1 MKGDLKEYKYRKPLT
16 PEGIKAIEKGTLNY
30 FDVEMYGNFNTG
42 TLEQYLDDKNKSY
55 GFKVKAWSWPK
66 ILVGLLIGIAF
77 AAINQY
83 VGLKIGMIVG
93 GSWYVAYLIGM
104 ALKWNPNEVNVS
116 AGASTGASYVCTGF
130 VFTFPAIYL
139 LFYDKGTH
147 KLLINLPMAPVIAS
161 SIIAAILG
169 VFYFIIFR
177 RIWLIED
184 PLPLPGFQAW
194 IKLLDMAH
202 DISAGAAEKAKRS
215 VIMVAVV
222 SGLAGLYTLLRDFPV
237 EFLKIG
243 TQEYDYSLFDK
254 WFGVKATDM
263 GEKALSEQYYGKGG
277 DLMQPLPDN
286 LGTGQPL
293 SSPAPF
299 EHTWLSFNLSPIM
312 LATGWFMEF
321 KAALFI
327 NMGTLFSWFV
337 IIPLAIYFG
346 YIFPLPSGEWV
357 SATQTPWPAWFAYK
371 YIARTMGIGAILGG
385 GFWSL
390 IKMAPA
396 FKSATA
402 DLFKLKK
409 MEGVEGRSDY
419 VKGKG
424 WYEWPM
430 THILLMAII
439 STVVIPLLFIMSGY
453 NVVGSIIIGMLVVM
467 TTFFLG
473 AIAVKVMGET
483 SVQPVSGTSF
493 IVLLITFG
501 ALTLAGL
508 DKTTAIIMALL
519 GTTVFGCAISMCG
532 DIIAD
537 FKNALY
543 VGNRPYWQMKGEI
556 IGIVPGMVVAGTA
569 AIIFSIGLAEGKL
582 SLQAPQAYAFAG
594 FSTLL
599 MGGQVDYLLLG
610 AGAIIGITVDIFLHA
625 GTSFGLG
632 MYFPLSV
639 SLPMLVGGIAR
650 DVWEKKWLNVKAKKE
665 QWDEKKKTMTLLDTY
680 MIATGMIVG
689 EAIIGTIVA
698 VYLVGRFMAG
708 A

>member
-16 PEGIKAIEKGTLNY
+16 PEGIKAIDNDTLNH

-42 TLEQYLDDKNKSY
+42 TLEQYLDNKAKVV

-66 ILVGLLIGIAF
+66 ILVGLLIGLAF

-93 GSWYVAYLIGM
+93 GSWYVAYLLGM
-104 ALKWNPNEVNVS
+104 ALRWSPNEINVS
-116 AGASTGASYVCTGF
+116 AGTSTGASYVCTGF

-139 LFYDKGTH
+139 LFYDAAMH
-147 KLLINLPMAPVIAS
+147 KLTIDMPMAPVIAS

-177 RIWLIED
+177 RVWLVED

-202 DISAGAAEKAKRS
+202 DISAGAAAKAKRS
-215 VIMVAVV
+215 MIMVAVV
-222 SGLAGLYTLLRDFPV
+222 SGLAGLFTFLRDFPV

-243 TQEYDYSLFDK
+243 AKEYDYSLFDR
-254 WFGVKATDM
+254 WFGVKSTDL
-263 GEKALSEQYYGKGG
+263 GEKHVNEQFYGKGG
-277 DLMQPLPDN
+277 DIMQPLPVN
-286 LGTGQPL
+286 AETGQPL
-293 SSPAPF
+293 SHPGIL
-299 EHTWLSFNLSPIM
+299 EHTWFSFNLSPIM

-321 KAALFI
+321 KAAFLI
-327 NMGTLFSWFV
+327 NLGTLFSWFV
-337 IIPLAIYFG
+337 VIPLAIYSG
-346 YIFPLPSGEWV
+346 YKFPLGGEMI
-357 SATQTPWPAWFAYK
+357 SAAQTSWPAWFAYTGV
-371 YIARTMGIGAILGG
+371 ARIMGIGAILGG

-402 DLFKLKK
+402 DLFKLKEQK
-409 MEGVEGRSDY
+409 GVEGRSDY
-419 VKGKG
+419 VGGKG
-424 WYEWPM
+424 WYEWPI
-430 THILLMAII
+430 THILVMVII
-439 STVVIPLLFIMSGY
+439 STLAIPAFFIISGY
-453 NVVGSIIIGMLVVM
+453 NIVGSIVIGMLVVV

-493 IVLLITFG
+493 IVLVITFA
-501 ALTLAGL
+501 ALKLAGL
-508 DKTTAIIMALL
+508 DNIEAIIMALL

-556 IGIVPGMVVAGTA
+556 IGIVPGMIVAGTT
-569 AIIFSIGLAEGKL
+569 AILFSIGLAEGKL
-582 SLQAPQAYAFAG
+582 ALQAPQAHAFAG
-594 FSTLL
+594 FATIL

-610 AGAIIGITVDIFLHA
+610 AGAAIGITVDIFLHA

-639 SLPMLVGGIAR
+639 SLPMLAGGIAR
-650 DVWEKKWLNVKAKKE
+650 DVWEKRWLEPKAKKE
-665 QWDEKKKTMTLLDTY
+665 RWDEKKKTMVLLDTY

-698 VYLVGRFMAG
+698 VYLVGRFMTG